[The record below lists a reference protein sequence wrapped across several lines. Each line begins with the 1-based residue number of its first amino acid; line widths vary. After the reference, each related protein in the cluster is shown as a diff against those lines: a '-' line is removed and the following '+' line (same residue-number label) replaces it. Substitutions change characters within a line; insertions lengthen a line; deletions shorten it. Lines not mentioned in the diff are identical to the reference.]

1 MTLPGRW
8 ASALLA
14 AAGLLAGC
22 STPTPPA
29 ETLIDT
35 ASGRSISRAEL
46 LQALRGADVV
56 LLGELHDNPRHHA
69 LRAELL
75 LALGARP
82 ADGRPPPAVVAEH
95 LDRGR
100 RVNFGVDL
108 LASLQGAG
116 FDASGWEWPLHE
128 PLFAAVARAGLPLSG
143 GNAPRDLVRR
153 VAREGLAAA
162 PADLRPLLD
171 AAPLAPAAQAA
182 LDQDLVDGHCGR
194 LPAARLPG
202 MRAAQRVRDAS
213 MWLALREAG
222 TRPAVLLAGNG
233 HVRRDYGVPQIA
245 AALQPQARVLS
256 VGFAEFGTAT
266 APATYHYVWTTART
280 QREDPCASVPPMA
293 PAPAAPASAD
303 RRAEPAART
312 CTRVL
317 ISIKR
322 SAAAGPRVDG
332 EAPPPV
338 APGAGSWPHAAPSI
352 LVASCGQLRS
362 PGPPWRWRSGWGS
375 TCSTAPRATRR

>member
-1 MTLPGRW
+1 MTLPRRW
-8 ASALLA
+8 APALLTA
-14 AAGLLAGC
+14 AALLAGC

-75 LALGARP
+75 LALGAHP
-82 ADGRPPPAVVAEH
+82 ADGRPPPVVVAEH

-100 RVNFGVDL
+100 RVSFGADL

-116 FDASGWEWPLHE
+116 FDAQGWDWPLHQ

-143 GNAPRDLVRR
+143 GNAPRDAVRR

-182 LDQDLVDGHCGR
+182 LDQALVDGHCGR

-222 TRPAVLLAGNG
+222 TRPAVLLAGNS
-233 HVRRDYGVPQIA
+233 HVRRDHGVPQIA
-245 AALQPQARVLS
+245 AALQSQARVLS
-256 VGFAEFGTAT
+256 VGFTEFGTVT
-266 APATYHYVWTTART
+266 EPATYHYVWTTARAE
-280 QREDPCASVPPMA
+280 REDPCTHMPPMA
-293 PAPAAPASAD
+293 PAPAASASA
-303 RRAEPAART
+303 APAR
-312 CTRVL
+312 
-317 ISIKR
+317 
-322 SAAAGPRVDG
+322 
-332 EAPPPV
+332 
-338 APGAGSWPHAAPSI
+338 
-352 LVASCGQLRS
+352 
-362 PGPPWRWRSGWGS
+362 
-375 TCSTAPRATRR
+375 